1 MYDFN
6 QYLEPDEKI
15 LYQGKS
21 VPKASIGN
29 VVILI
34 LVLIAMLLVQFIMI
48 ISICENNLINNPI
61 VIIMFLVM
69 IFFDGAIIL
78 GIINSLFLN
87 KKKAKNCFYCLTNKR
102 ALRYDL
108 KDNKLV
114 YGYLINYDDIKI
126 YNIKHNYGDLYMGI
140 TYSGTNNYKNDL
152 VNVADALFNP
162 DSKNMPNISF
172 SCIENPEYVLSLA
185 KSARAELVYNIK
197 NNS

>member
-6 QYLEPDEKI
+6 QYLESDEKI

-21 VPKASIGN
+21 VPKSSIGN
-29 VVILI
+29 VIILI

-48 ISICENNLINNPI
+48 ISIRENNLINNPSA
-61 VIIMFLVM
+61 IIIFLVM

-78 GIINSLFLN
+78 GIINNLFLN

-102 ALRYDL
+102 AFRYDL

-126 YNIKHNYGDLYMGI
+126 YNIKYNYGDLYMGI

-152 VNVADALFNP
+152 VNVTDALFNP
-162 DSKNMPNISF
+162 DSKNMPSISF

-197 NNS
+197 K